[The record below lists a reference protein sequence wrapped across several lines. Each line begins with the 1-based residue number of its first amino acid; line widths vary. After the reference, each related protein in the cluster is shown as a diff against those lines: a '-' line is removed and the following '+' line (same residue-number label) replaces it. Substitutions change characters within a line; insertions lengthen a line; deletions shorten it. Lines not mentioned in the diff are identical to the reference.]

1 MNSLDKES
9 TWDPDWQW
17 HTTRNIVLEEEV
29 IITVDST
36 NLQFSPSEVT
46 ITDGVTVRFF
56 WEGELLAHNAVEKN
70 GIFDSGDPERDVD
83 YSFKFEVGTNG
94 TYDFVCEPHESANM
108 VGKIIVS
115 PIIVTEEEEKKE
127 EEKKKGKKRR
137 RREAPRGPSGERGRD
152 HARRAPHGPLP
163 SSSFALSK
171 VPVLFVLLKGPLL
184 DGGKR
189 AGGAL
194 SYLSLN

>member
-1 MNSLDKES
+1 MKSVFLTYVLLLLFLLS
-9 TWDPDWQW
+9 T
-17 HTTRNIVLEEEV
+17 TISTSVISEEGENIVLEEEV

-46 ITDGVTVRFF
+46 ITEGDTVRFF
-56 WEGELLAHNAVEKN
+56 WQGQLLAHNAVEKN

-108 VGKIIVS
+108 VGKIIVN

-127 EEKKKGKKRR
+127 DKSVPGFSMMLLVTSLIVG
-137 RREAPRGPSGERGRD
+137 AIVS
-152 HARRAPHGPLP
+152 RRAE
-163 SSSFALSK
+163 
-171 VPVLFVLLKGPLL
+171 
-184 DGGKR
+184 DG
-189 AGGAL
+189 
-194 SYLSLN
+194 NF